1 MIRAVQAGFTDRE
14 FLSRLIRVSL
24 PIAAQNLVVTGLN
37 MIDTVMIGQLGETEI
52 AAVALGNQVFFL
64 LLLYLFG
71 VGSGTTV
78 FTAQFWGVRDVR
90 GIRASM
96 GIALMLGLAG
106 AVLFTVAATLF
117 PHVVLGFY
125 TADAAVVALGS
136 GYLRIVAV
144 SYVATTLTIIFSLV
158 LRSTGNVRLPLYVS
172 LVSLAV
178 NTTLNM
184 LLIFGLFGFPALG
197 VRGAAIATAVART
210 LEVVVL
216 LTFAYRRR
224 EAPAGRVSEFLAIP
238 RVFVG
243 RFLRTAAPVILNEV
257 GWSLGITMYM
267 AVYARMGTDVVAA
280 FNISETVAR
289 LSLVIFMGTA
299 NGSAIIIGNSIG
311 AGKSADAE
319 RYARRVLALVPVVGV
334 VIGGLVAL
342 LSPWIPLLFQVTPEV
357 RETLRSLLLVL
368 AVVLAARATTL
379 HLIVGLLRSGGDTR
393 FSLFVDVVILWC
405 VGVPAAV
412 IGGLVIGLPV
422 ALVYLI
428 TATEEVLK
436 VALGVHRVL
445 SGRWIHTLTTQSQPP
460 KQPGPP
466 QPPRTE
472 PPRTAPES
480 REQP

>member
-1 MIRAVQAGFTDRE
+1 MIRAVHASFTDRE

-106 AVLFTVAATLF
+106 AVLFTLAATMF

-178 NTTLNM
+178 NTTLNL

-436 VALGVHRVL
+436 VVLGVHRVL

-466 QPPRTE
+466 RTE
-472 PPRTAPES
+472 PES